1 MGSGMLSTDIPV
13 LLLLLAQLFFVIATL
28 IFAISAIDDLLID
41 AYFYPRLLFR
51 KLRGKNHVEN
61 PSIEQLLEKPEQ
73 PLALM
78 LPAWQE
84 SDVLFGAVANLIKTI
99 DYKNYHV
106 FIGVYPNDTETQ
118 AEADRLS
125 QQFHNVHKV
134 VARLP
139 GPTCKADCLNN
150 IIGSIFRYELKHDIN
165 FAGVIMQDA
174 EDIIH
179 PLSMKLFN
187 HYLPEHDLIQIPVY
201 SLKRKWWQLTGGHY
215 MDEFA
220 EFHSKEILVRQWFA
234 NVVPGA
240 GVGTAMSKLALAFAY
255 KESGEIYN
263 THSLTEDYEFS
274 FRTQGTRL
282 KQVFARIPVPG
293 KFNQRYKIKIDTNG
307 DKSGN
312 LIATREF
319 FPNRF
324 WWAVRQKTRWTI
336 GISFQAWASMGWKG
350 NWRLKYLFWR
360 DRKMI
365 FFSHG
370 IAMGL
375 ISILVFLGYQA
386 YEEFYENSYH
396 LAPLIAENSWL
407 WNVVYFNL
415 SVMAFRIIQRMGWT
429 TLYYGW
435 TASLM
440 VIPRYIWAAVINYFA
455 IVRATKA
462 YLLHLLTKNPIGWD
476 KTSHEIPEM
485 EEANDMKLL
494 LGELLVKKELI
505 SQEQLDE
512 ALHIQAGTQQE
523 LGSVL
528 TNKGWLK
535 EIGVVKVMAE
545 KYHLPIAE
553 LDPFAIHADV
563 MAIFPY
569 LLLRKVRVIP
579 CRFENNR
586 LIVASCKVV
595 DRKTIQQ
602 LKAVCKCQIDV
613 HLTTKREINF
623 ALYVFSKLL
632 LEDQQ
637 SRSELVSLMSE
648 IHALL
653 SKMDISMV
661 ARLFESIRDRHISL
675 GEVLTGNGVI
685 DDKSMETYLRGYR
698 AVSGPLGDYLVVHGA
713 ITELQ
718 CQSALSSI
726 DKRFSD
732 LMEMYK
738 EAVHRAA
745 A

>member
-1 MGSGMLSTDIPV
+1 MLSTDIPV
-13 LLLLLAQLFFVIATL
+13 ILLLLAQLFFVLATV

-41 AYFYPRLLFR
+41 AYFYPRLIFR
-51 KLRGKNHVEN
+51 KLRGKNH
-61 PSIEQLLEKPEQ
+61 IETPPVDSLLEKPEQ
-73 PLALM
+73 SLALM

-106 FIGVYPNDTETQ
+106 FIGVYPNDKETQ

-125 QQFHNVHKV
+125 EQFHNVHKV

-150 IIGSIFRYELKHDIN
+150 VISSLLRYELKHGIN

-187 HYLPEHDLIQIPVY
+187 YYLPEHDLIQIPVY

-240 GVGTAMSKLALAFAY
+240 GVGTAMSKLALAYAY
-255 KESGEIYN
+255 KDSGEIYN

-274 FRTQGTRL
+274 FRTQGSRL
-282 KQVFARIPVPG
+282 KQVFARIPVPNRIN
-293 KFNQRYKIKIDTNG
+293 KRYKIKVATKG

-350 NWRLKYLFWR
+350 TWRVKYLFWR

-375 ISILVFLGYQA
+375 ISILIFSGYQL
-386 YEEFYENSYH
+386 YGNLVEDSYH
-396 LAPLIAENSWL
+396 LAPLIGENSLL
-407 WNVVYFNL
+407 WNLVYFNL

-440 VIPRYIWAAVINYFA
+440 VIPRYIWAAIINYFA

-462 YLLHLLTKNPIGWD
+462 YLIHMWTKNPIGWD
-476 KTSHEIPEM
+476 KTSHDLPEM

-494 LGELLVKKELI
+494 LGELLVKKDLI
-505 SQEQLDE
+505 TQEQLDE
-512 ALHIQAGTQQE
+512 ALDIQIETKQQ
-523 LGSVL
+523 LGSVIV
-528 TNKGWLK
+528 NKGWLS
-535 EIGVVKVMAE
+535 EMGVVKVMAE
-545 KYHLPIAE
+545 KYHLPVAE
-553 LDPFAIHADV
+553 FDPFAIPVDV
-563 MAIFPY
+563 ITIFPY
-569 LLLRKVRVIP
+569 LLLRKIPVIP
-579 CRFENNR
+579 YKVGNNR
-586 LIVASCKVV
+586 VSIASCKVL
-595 DRKTIQQ
+595 DRKTIEQ
-602 LKAVCKCQIDV
+602 LKTICKCQVDV

-623 ALYVFSKLL
+623 SLYVFRKLL
-632 LEDQQ
+632 QQ
-637 SRSELVSLMSE
+637 DLNTDAGLINSINEVRS
-648 IHALL
+648 LL
-653 SKMDISMV
+653 SKMDIGVV
-661 ARLFESIRDRHISL
+661 AKMFESVREQHMSL
-675 GEVLTGNGVI
+675 GEILTSKGI
-685 DDKSMETYLRGYR
+685 LDERAMTQYLQGYSN
-698 AVSGPLGDYLVVHGA
+698 ASGSFGSYLVKHGA
-713 ITELQ
+713 ISEDQ
-718 CQSALSSI
+718 RKSALSSI
-726 DKRFSD
+726 DTRFFN
-732 LMEMYK
+732 LMELYK
-738 EAVHRAA
+738 DAVSRAA
-745 A
+745 AA